1 MLPWGSA
8 SLVPAA
14 WRHRNLP
21 QSFHDHHL
29 YGSPALLLFQGYLG
43 NDGSFSA
50 GYVPGR
56 DSVQGEGEHI
66 LSAEIAAAECGEMW
80 PKGLVR

>member
-50 GYVPGR
+50 GHVPGR
-56 DSVQGEGEHI
+56 DPVQGEGEHI